1 MSDCSQQG
9 SWAVTSLEACE
20 QGPIVQIVGCCG
32 GSHREE
38 AARSDISIGQEQ
50 VRAVLVRVVGGQLI
64 ERALQCMQLVVM
76 QGSPPS
82 AEMDERVAANCKEY
96 TYSVAEIVRP

>member
-64 ERALQCMQLVVM
+64 ERALRDHHVLLHRLHA
-76 QGSPPS
+76 PWPR
-82 AEMDERVAANCKEY
+82 AHFPR
-96 TYSVAEIVRP
+96 I